1 MMIANDNFK
10 VLLHSLNFQEDGNIF
25 SKYFSA
31 IEFTLKV
38 DFNQQQLIYDPAYY
52 PNEKNSEK
60 KDNAMKIHERQT
72 CNFSANENFVVF
84 ECVHRLLEK
93 GYKPEHL
100 ELEPRWKVGHGA
112 SGGRAD
118 ILVKDNSGKA
128 LLIIECKTA
137 GKEFNTEW
145 KTMLQNG
152 GQLFTYL
159 RQAGSTQ
166 YVCLYASDYADHAV
180 AYQNYIITLKDN
192 ETLLGEKKDQ
202 KPLAYKDAQVVE
214 DIFNAWKETYR
225 QDYATRGIFEADIQP
240 YHIGK
245 QKFTIN
251 DLTSISN
258 NDIQGKYHEFATI
271 LRQHNVS
278 GRENAFDKLVNLF
291 LCKIVDEARNPTDL
305 KFYWKGIAYDSPF
318 ALQDRLQKLYRDGMK
333 EFLGEDVTYI
343 DQGDIYGAF
352 RFFKN
357 DPDATRDTILQYFRQ
372 LKFFTNNDFAFIEV
386 HNERLFYQNAAVL
399 LKIVLMLQDIRLQN
413 GRHNQFLGDMF
424 EGFLDQGI
432 KQSEGQFFT
441 PMPLTKF
448 IVMSLPLEQIIRESV
463 QPPNVIDYACG
474 AGHFLNEL
482 AAQIKPFVEQSK
494 QTPVADYY
502 KRILGVE
509 KEYRLSKVAK
519 VSAFMYGQNDINII
533 YADALATH
541 EQIADQ
547 SFAILVS
554 NPPYSVKGFLTTLPE
569 AERQRFALS
578 RAIDSKSFP
587 TNNAIETFFLERAQ
601 QLLQPGGVA
610 GIFMPSSL
618 LSNSDGTYIA
628 TRELLL
634 QYFDIVAIVE
644 LGSGT
649 FGKTG
654 TNTVILFLR
663 RKPEHPAPADHYRN
677 RVNDWFGANNKEA
690 IFADEILLRTYCQ
703 HIDAPFEEYRT
714 LLRGEPSAELLA
726 CPIFAEYRASF
737 DNLTDSKKLKSKEQF
752 VELDKRFVEYAQ
764 RIEKDKL
771 YYFALASPHPQALK
785 STQPPSVVIIKSPTD
800 NKEQKRFLGYE
811 WSSAKGNEG
820 IKLMTDADGQHQTP
834 LYDPENRQNADKLNY
849 AIQQNFLNESVVIP
863 DALQPYLSTARLV
876 DMLDFSRKDFNKQIS
891 LTPKQNVSIATKW
904 ETKKLGEIADVIAG
918 QSPESENYN
927 ESKQGLP
934 FYQGKKDFGNI
945 YLNEPTVWTTQIT
958 KESVKN
964 DILISVRAPV
974 GDVNI
979 NPFDKIC
986 IGRGLAAIRHND
998 MTCQKYLFEFI
1009 DQNKILFKGKQ
1020 GATFE
1025 SISRGDLMEIKI
1037 PLPPKDVQ
1045 ARIVA
1050 ECEAIDAEVAQAQ
1063 AVMTQAK
1070 QEIAK
1075 KVQSFY
1081 NTGIEQS
1088 EIVKISLDVQYGIS
1102 EQMNTEGKGYKIF
1115 RMNEI
1120 IDRKMRD
1127 DGTMKYVDISEEEF
1141 NKFKLNKGDILFNR
1155 TNSIEHVGK
1164 TGIFLLEGDYC
1175 FASYL
1180 VRVIVN
1186 RNIANPSFVNLMMNS
1201 QSFQEEAKSKAS
1213 KSINQANINATVM
1226 KNIKI
1231 PVPPLP
1237 EQERFVADVEI
1248 LEQRISEAHAVI
1260 AGASARKEAALRRY
1274 LS

>member
-1 MMIANDNFK
+1 MITNDNLK
-10 VLLHSLNFQEDGNIF
+10 DLLRFLGFQEKTHLFIKQF
-25 SKYFSA
+25 S
-31 IEFTLKV
+31 EFDAFLKV
-38 DFNQQQLIYDPAYY
+38 DFNKQELIYPE
-52 PNEKNSEK
+52 EKGL
-60 KDNAMKIHERQT
+60 KINERQT

-137 GKEFNTEW
+137 GKEFNNEW
-145 KTMLQNG
+145 KYMLQNG
-152 GQLFTYL
+152 GQLFTYS

-180 AYQNYIITLKDN
+180 VYQNYIITLKDN
-192 ETLLGEKKDQ
+192 ETLLEEKKDQ
-202 KPLAYKDAQVVE
+202 KPLAYKDAQEVE
-214 DIFNAWKETYR
+214 DIFNAWKETYS
-225 QDYATRGIFEADIQP
+225 QDYATRGIFETDIQP

-291 LCKIVDEARNPTDL
+291 LCKIVDEARNPHDL

-318 ALQDRLQKLYRDGMK
+318 DLQDRLQKLYRDGMK

-343 DQGDIYGAF
+343 DRDAIYDAF

-463 QPPNVIDYACG
+463 QPPHVIDYACG

-502 KRILGVE
+502 KRIIGIE

-569 AERQRFALS
+569 TERQRFALS
-578 RAIDSKSFP
+578 RTIDSKSFP

-677 RVNDWFGANNKEA
+677 RVNDWFAANDKQA
-690 IFADEILLRTYCQ
+690 VFADDMLLRSYCR
-703 HIDAPFEEYRT
+703 HIDVPFEQYQT
-714 LLRGEPSAELLA
+714 LLQSKPSAELLA
-726 CPIFAEYRASF
+726 CGIFEEYRKSF
-737 DNLTDSKKLKSKEQF
+737 ENLSDIKKLKSKAQTA
-752 VELDKRFVEYAQ
+752 ELDQRFVEYLQ

-771 YYFALASPHPQALK
+771 YYFALAS
-785 STQPPSVVIIKSPTD
+785 TQPQPVVIIKSPTD

-849 AIQQNFLNESVVIP
+849 AIQQNFLGESVAIP
-863 DALQPYLSTARLV
+863 DALQAYLSTARLV
-876 DMLDFSRKDFNKQIS
+876 DMLDFSRTDFNKQIS
-891 LTPKQNVSIATKW
+891 LTPKKNVSIATKW
-904 ETKKLGEIADVIAG
+904 ELIRVESALVPVNGTTTKIPDNQIQEKGITPVITQEKSNLIAG
-918 QSPESENYN
+918 YTNNVEPI
-927 ESKQGLP
+927 KDLP
-934 FYQGKKDFGNI
+934 LIVFGDHTCTFKYIDFPFVRGADGTQLLKVNTDLFIPKCFFYLLQ
-945 YLNEPTVWTTQIT
+945 LVEIT
-958 KESVKN
+958 N
-964 DILISVRAPV
+964 R
-974 GDVNI
+974 
-979 NPFDKIC
+979 DKYE
-986 IGRGLAAIRHND
+986 RHY
-998 MTCQKYLFEFI
+998 KYLA
-1009 DQNKILFKGKQ
+1009 D
-1020 GATFE
+1020 A
-1025 SISRGDLMEIKI
+1025 KI
-1037 PLPPKDVQ
+1037 PKPDKPIQ

-1050 ECEAIDAEVAQAQ
+1050 ECEAIDAEVTQAQ
-1063 AVMTQAK
+1063 AAIAHVKYEIEDKVKDVFNRGEQKKLDDLVHINKYTFDPTQK
-1070 QEIAK
+1070 P
-1075 KVQSFY
+1075 
-1081 NTGIEQS
+1081 
-1088 EIVKISLDVQYGIS
+1088 
-1102 EQMNTEGKGYKIF
+1102 
-1115 RMNEI
+1115 
-1120 IDRKMRD
+1120 
-1127 DGTMKYVDISEEEF
+1127 EEEF
-1141 NKFKLNKGDILFNR
+1141 VYIDIDSVEKGTGKIDYTKIIKGKDAPLRARRIATKGSVVISTVRPYLKGFAFIDKDTTCCIFSTGFAVLESKDETVLLNKALYYAFMFSGELMKQMEA
-1155 TNSIEHVGK
+1155 TMGK
-1164 TGIFLLEGDYC
+1164 AAY
-1175 FASYL
+1175 
-1180 VRVIVN
+1180 
-1186 RNIANPSFVNLMMNS
+1186 P
-1201 QSFQEEAKSKAS
+1201 
-1213 KSINQANINATVM
+1213 SIN
-1226 KNIKI
+1226 KNDIESYRI
-1231 PVPPLP
+1231 PIPPLS
-1237 EQERFVADVEI
+1237 EQERFVADVET
-1248 LEQRISEAHAVI
+1248 LEQRISEAYAVI
-1260 AGASARKEAALRRY
+1260 AGAAARKEAVLRRY
-1274 LS
+1274 LRG